1 MPKFLSDSYA
11 ITGGVVLPLH
21 SIALAAAKQGKK
33 TRTRKM
39 KIFSLSVFLF
49 YYDECIAPGYI
60 ASQRVRSSESF
71 WFSSLGQRSLDE
83 IQQRTLL
90 CSLVDGVASG
100 SGV

>member
-11 ITGGVVLPLH
+11 IAGGG
-21 SIALAAAKQGKK
+21 AAPAFNCSCCGKTRKK

-39 KIFSLSVFLF
+39 KIFSLSFFFSFIMMTILHQ
-49 YYDECIAPGYI
+49 GI

-71 WFSSLGQRSLDE
+71 WFSNLGQRSLDE

-90 CSLVDGVASG
+90 CLLVDGVASG